1 MGMSEHQFFYR
12 ISHGM
17 RITVRPLFLDDRSNP
32 DDQEFVFAYFVRM
45 ENVGAEEVQL
55 LRRSWLIHDSIG
67 EDLEVEGEGVV
78 GEQPR
83 LEPGGVHEY
92 SSFCVLKSPQ
102 GYMEGHYLFARPD
115 GSTFAAD
122 IPRFILDAAGSAD
135 SLG

>member
-1 MGMSEHQFFYR
+1 MSEHQFFYR

-32 DDQEFVFAYFVRM
+32 GDQEFVFAYFVRI
-45 ENVGAEEVQL
+45 ENVGDEQAQL
-55 LRRSWLIHDSIG
+55 LRRRWLIHDSVS
-67 EDLEVEGEGVV
+67 EDIEVEGEGVV
-78 GEQPR
+78 GEQPL

-92 SSFCVLKSPQ
+92 SSFCVLRSPQ

-122 IPRFILDAAGSAD
+122 IPRFILDAAGSAGP
-135 SLG
+135 LG